1 MKLCF
6 KDRQKDENLILRKLK
21 KDKILTNK
29 LTIFI
34 NLNVKSYETND
45 MYGLRSDARKRNCF
59 YRM

>member
-1 MKLCF
+1 MKLRF

-45 MYGLRSDARKRNCF
+45 MYGLRSDAGKCNCF

>member
-1 MKLCF
+1 MKLRF

>member
-6 KDRQKDENLILRKLK
+6 KELEKDENLILRKLK

-34 NLNVKSYETND
+34 NSNVKIYETND
-45 MYGLRSDARKRNCF
+45 IYDLRSDAGKRSCSEF
-59 YRM
+59 M